1 MPSSPAS
8 EHREEPA
15 GAPEPGPDDGG
26 LGELQARYGEL
37 DDRYRR
43 ALADLDNFRK
53 RSVQLT
59 DSRVAEARER
69 LTRDWLEAV
78 DSVER
83 ALSLGTDGP
92 EAEGL
97 RAVRD
102 QMRAIL
108 GRQGVA
114 ATGAVGERFDP
125 ERHEAIAVRDADEAD
140 DNGVVE
146 VSRSGYLLGDRVLR
160 PAQVVVGRRA
170 AGGH

>member
-15 GAPEPGPDDGG
+15 EPPAPEGKPDDGG

-37 DDRYRR
+37 DDRYKR

-59 DSRVAEARER
+59 DSRVAE
-69 LTRDWLEAV
+69 
-78 DSVER
+78 
-83 ALSLGTDGP
+83 
-92 EAEGL
+92 
-97 RAVRD
+97 VRD
-102 QMRAIL
+102 QMRTIL

-170 AGGH
+170 AGGR